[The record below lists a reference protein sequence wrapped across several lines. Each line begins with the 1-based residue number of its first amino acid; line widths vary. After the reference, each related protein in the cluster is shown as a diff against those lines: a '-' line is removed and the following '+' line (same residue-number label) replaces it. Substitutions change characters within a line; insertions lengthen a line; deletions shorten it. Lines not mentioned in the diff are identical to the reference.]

1 MTSVD
6 KPRIQNKAFPKGRL
20 AIEARQPERTIGAP
34 AKPRDMMMTQDLRN
48 IAIIAHVDHGK
59 TTLIDSIMKQSGTFR
74 ENQQVDERVMDS
86 GDLEKE
92 RGITILAKPTSVN
105 WKDTRINIIDTPGH
119 ADFGGEVERVLGMAD
134 GVILL
139 TDAAEGPMPQTK
151 FVLGKALKQGLR
163 PIVIIN
169 KIDRSDGRPEEVVEE
184 VFDLFVALD
193 ANEEQLDFP
202 ILYASGRDGWC
213 VEELDDPRENLHPL
227 LDRIVAHV
235 GAPVVDADAP
245 FAMLATLLDSD
256 PYLGRCLVGRV
267 VQGTA
272 TVNAQVRAIDLDGKQ
287 VEAGRLTKLLRFEG
301 TDRVPVDA
309 VAAGDI
315 ICVAG
320 LAKASVSDTIGAP
333 EVTVPL
339 KSTPIDPPTMSVTI
353 TVNDSPLAGREGK
366 KVTSTVIRERLLAE
380 AETNVAITFA
390 ESGSKDAFEIGG
402 RGELQLG
409 VLIETMRREGFE
421 MTVSRPRV
429 LFQTDDAGQKLE
441 PMEEVTID
449 VDEEFSS
456 AVVDSMN
463 QRKGE
468 MLDMRAAGAG
478 KTRIVFL
485 APSRGLIGYQSR
497 FLTQTRGTGVL
508 NRIFHSYA
516 SYKGDIVGRRNGA
529 LISTDSGVAV
539 AYALFNL
546 QDRGLMFVAP
556 QTPVYQGMIVGEHN
570 RNNDLEINVLKGK
583 QLTNVRAS
591 GSDEA
596 VKLTPPKRMS
606 LEEMMAYINEDELLE
621 VTPENLRLR
630 KMYLNPHERKRAARA

>member
-1 MTSVD
+1 
-6 KPRIQNKAFPKGRL
+6 
-20 AIEARQPERTIGAP
+20 
-34 AKPRDMMMTQDLRN
+34 MTQELRN

-59 TTLIDSIMKQSGTFR
+59 TTLIDSIMKQTGMFR
-74 ENQQVDERVMDS
+74 DNQQVDERLMDS

-92 RGITILAKPTSVN
+92 RGITILAKPTSVT
-105 WKDTRINIIDTPGH
+105 WQGVRINIIDTPGH
-119 ADFGGEVERVLGMAD
+119 ADFGGEVERVLCMAD

-151 FVLGKALKQGLR
+151 FVLGKALAQGLR
-163 PIVIIN
+163 PIVVIN
-169 KIDRSDGRPEEVVEE
+169 KIDRGDARPEAVVDE

-202 ILYASGRDGWC
+202 ILYASGRSGWC
-213 VEELDDPRENLHPL
+213 VRDLDAPRENLHPL
-227 LDRIVAHV
+227 LDVILDHV
-235 GAPVVDADAP
+235 RPPAVDPNAP

-267 VQGTA
+267 EQGA
-272 TVNAQVRAIDLDGKQ
+272 ASVNETVRALNLDGVV
-287 VEAGRLTKLLRFEG
+287 VESGRLTKLFTFEG
-301 TDRVPVDA
+301 TSRVPVEK
-309 VAAGDI
+309 VHAGDI
-315 ICVAG
+315 ICIAG
-320 LAKASVSDTIGAP
+320 LSKTSVSDTICAP
-333 EVTVPL
+333 TVTQPL
-339 KSTPIDPPTMSVTI
+339 QSTPIDPPTMSVTI

-366 KVTSTVIRERLLAE
+366 KVTSTVIRQRLLAE
-380 AETNVAITFA
+380 AETNVAITFS
-390 ESGSKDAFEIGG
+390 ESENKDAFEIGG

-429 LFQTDDAGQKLE
+429 LYRTGPNGERQE

-449 VDEEFSS
+449 VDEEFAST
-456 AVVDSMN
+456 VVDSLN
-463 QRKGE
+463 RRKGE

-478 KTRIVFL
+478 KTRLLFR

-508 NRIFHSYA
+508 NRVFDSYA
-516 SYKGDIVGRRNGA
+516 AYKGPIEGRRNGA

-546 QDRGLMFVAP
+546 QERGQMFIAP

-570 RNNDLEINVLKGK
+570 RDNDLEINVLKGK

-596 VKLTPPKRMS
+596 VKLTPPRLMS
-606 LEEMMAYINEDELLE
+606 LEDMMAYINEDELLE
-621 VTPENLRLR
+621 VTPQNLRLR
-630 KMYLNPHERKRAARA
+630 KMYLCPHERKKAARA